1 MKYFNKIKN
10 FIIQFILVF
19 IFFMLMYLPLSY
31 LLNLEIKYDNII
43 IGIVCSSLVAITR
56 MMVKNENE
64 KNKEF
69 IKSNYWKL
77 KSELNRKVNG
87 NQKRKRNSK

>member
-1 MKYFNKIKN
+1 MKYFNKVKN
-10 FIIQFILVF
+10 FIIQFMLVF

-43 IGIVCSSLVAITR
+43 MGVVCSNLVAITR
-56 MMVKNENE
+56 IMVKNENE

-87 NQKRKRNSK
+87 SQKRKRNSK

>member
-1 MKYFNKIKN
+1 
-10 FIIQFILVF
+10 
-19 IFFMLMYLPLSY
+19 MLMYLPLSY

-43 IGIVCSSLVAITR
+43 MGVVCSNLVAITR
-56 MMVKNENE
+56 IMVKNENE

>member
-1 MKYFNKIKN
+1 MKYFNKVKN

-43 IGIVCSSLVAITR
+43 MGVVCSNLVAITR
-56 MMVKNENE
+56 IMVKNENE

>member
-1 MKYFNKIKN
+1 MKYFNKVKN

-19 IFFMLMYLPLSY
+19 IFFILMYLPLSY

-43 IGIVCSSLVAITR
+43 MGVVCSNLVAITR
-56 MMVKNENE
+56 IMVKNENE